1 MVFCCF
7 SNITVIFVHYLNYKV
22 VLLLC
27 QAIGID
33 FIRIKLHTEAKA
45 ERDPAQWTPR
55 ILSAS
60 PFPTEFTTA
69 RTSYSTIFVVEVD
82 KYVSRMMKL
91 GLKNA
96 EQKY

>member
-1 MVFCCF
+1 MTGCG
-7 SNITVIFVHYLNYKV
+7 SIFVHYPNYKV
-22 VLLLC
+22 VLLSH

-33 FIRIKLHTEAKA
+33 SIRIEHHTEAKA
-45 ERDPAQWTPR
+45 ERAPAQWTPR

-60 PFPTEFTTA
+60 PSPAEFTTS